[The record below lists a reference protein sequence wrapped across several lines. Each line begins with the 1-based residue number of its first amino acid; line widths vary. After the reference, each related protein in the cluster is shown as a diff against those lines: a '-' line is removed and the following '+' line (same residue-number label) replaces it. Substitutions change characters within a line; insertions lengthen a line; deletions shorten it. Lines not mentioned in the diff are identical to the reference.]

1 MKNRGRLPRAT
12 LEQKI
17 EILDYFHSSDRPQL
31 DTVEKF
37 KDMVAIS
44 TLTFNEW
51 VKRED
56 EYRER
61 YKLLESSFEKNLKRK
76 SSYKYDKINRA
87 MDLLVQQRMEQN
99 EAITE
104 PLLRDYWQVYAHQFG
119 VDNPKRLV
127 SFSHGWLSQFK
138 KRHGLLRKK
147 GLKNADLTRVTN
159 ERLLVEPLATSD
171 ASEGFSDNELAS
183 TDLENELPEQE
194 KHLSRRQQHKKSSQ
208 FRPQDTL
215 SFQTQYSY
223 TERKLPQRKN
233 DASNSLA
240 TAMSLPMGPNK
251 VATAADIEK
260 FLFNVAD
267 EFFNEHQYEYPQ
279 TVKMYHEFKSSFLS
293 ERLIDLR
300 SSGKE
305 DAVAASDGSS
315 QNEKLLL
322 DHKLLSSTQQF
333 AHKPRQKRRRLEPQV
348 PQVPLQLGQQLPQPN
363 IFSQQSSSRLGNSE
377 ILDNMFMR
385 RQGGDDFARYQ
396 NHQSQPQQLESHQN
410 NQSHKGNQD
419 GLSEEIWNNQRKMWE
434 RNKIM
439 L

>member
-1 MKNRGRLPRAT
+1 MKDRGRLPRAT

-17 EILDYFHSSDRPQL
+17 QILDYFHSSDRPQL

-51 VKRED
+51 VKREL

-61 YKLLESSFEKNLKRK
+61 YKQLDSNFEKNLKRK
-76 SSYKYDKINRA
+76 SSYKYDKINKA
-87 MDLLVQQRMEQN
+87 MDLLVQQRLKQN
-99 EAITE
+99 QSVTE
-104 PLLRDYWQVYAHQFG
+104 PLLRKYWQMYAHQFG
-119 VDNPKRLV
+119 VDNPKRLI

-147 GLKNADLTRVTN
+147 GLADADLTTFTN
-159 ERLLVEPLATSD
+159 ERLLVEPLATSG
-171 ASEGFSDNELAS
+171 ASEDYSGNELGS
-183 TDLENELPEQE
+183 SDELDGEE
-194 KHLSRRQQHKKSSQ
+194 SRNRKSRRQGNSQGSSQ

-215 SFQTQYSY
+215 SFQAQFPY
-223 TERKLPQRKN
+223 TERNLPQRREESTN
-233 DASNSLA
+233 ANSLA
-240 TAMSLPMGPNK
+240 SAMSLSMAPNK
-251 VATAADIEK
+251 TPTAGDIEK

-279 TVKMYHEFKSSFLS
+279 TIKMYHEFKSSFLS

-305 DAVAASDGSS
+305 SETVNRSDGSA

-322 DHKLLSSTQQF
+322 DHKLLNTQQF
-333 AHKPRQKRRRLEPQV
+333 VSKPPEKRRRLESSH
-348 PQVPLQLGQQLPQPN
+348 QLSHQLRHQLPQPN
-363 IFSQQSSSRLGNSE
+363 VFSQSSSSRLGNSE

-385 RQGGDDFARYQ
+385 KPSPEGFGQYRGTSGLQGQQISNQKGQKQGQEGQ
-396 NHQSQPQQLESHQN
+396 NEESWSN
-410 NQSHKGNQD
+410 
-419 GLSEEIWNNQRKMWE
+419 LRKMWE
-434 RNKIM
+434 RNRMM

>member
-1 MKNRGRLPRAT
+1 MKTKERLPRAT

-17 EILDYFHSSDRPQL
+17 QILDYFHSSDGPQL

-44 TLTFNEW
+44 TSTFNEW

-56 EYRER
+56 EYRDR
-61 YKLLESSFEKNLKRK
+61 YKQLEGGFGKHLKRK

-87 MDLLVQQRMEQN
+87 MDLLVQQRLDRN
-99 EAITE
+99 ESVTE

-119 VDNPKRLV
+119 VDNPKRLI

-147 GLKNADLTRVTN
+147 GSKNDLTRVTN
-159 ERLLVEPLATSD
+159 ERLLAEQVT
-171 ASEGFSDNELAS
+171 SEGSDFSGEELS
-183 TDLENELPEQE
+183 LDEEEPKQ
-194 KHLSRRQQHKKSSQ
+194 KKKKSA

-215 SFQTQYSY
+215 SFQNQFSY
-223 TERKLPQRKN
+223 TERKLPQR
-233 DASNSLA
+233 DRLGV
-240 TAMSLPMGPNK
+240 LP
-251 VATAADIEK
+251 VATKPVAGDIEK

-279 TVKMYHEFKSSFLS
+279 TIKMYHEFKLSFLS

-300 SSGKE
+300 SKDE
-305 DAVAASDGSS
+305 ADGS
-315 QNEKLLL
+315 QNEKLLS
-322 DHKLLSSTQQF
+322 DHRLLPSSQLSQ
-333 AHKPRQKRRRLEPQV
+333 KPEKRRRLEQIPQ
-348 PQVPLQLGQQLPQPN
+348 QIRQQLPQPN
-363 IFSQQSSSRLGNSE
+363 LFGQSSSSRLGNSE

-385 RQGGDDFARYQ
+385 RQNAEDYRFQQG
-396 NHQSQPQQLESHQN
+396 QQLEQR
-410 NQSHKGNQD
+410 QEKP
-419 GLSEEIWNNQRKMWE
+419 SEGEEVWNNLRKMWE

>member
-1 MKNRGRLPRAT
+1 MKTKERLPRAT

-17 EILDYFHSSDRPQL
+17 QILDYFHSSDRPQS

-44 TLTFNEW
+44 TSTFNEW

-56 EYRER
+56 EYRDR
-61 YKLLESSFEKNLKRK
+61 YKQSEGGFGKHSKRK

-87 MDLLVQQRMEQN
+87 MDLLVQQRLDRN
-99 EAITE
+99 ESVTE

-119 VDNPKRLV
+119 VDNPKRLI

-147 GLKNADLTRVTN
+147 GSKNDLTRVTN
-159 ERLLVEPLATSD
+159 ERLLAEQVT
-171 ASEGFSDNELAS
+171 SEGSDFSADES
-183 TDLENELPEQE
+183 SSDEEEPKQ
-194 KHLSRRQQHKKSSQ
+194 KKKKSA

-215 SFQTQYSY
+215 SFQNQFSY
-223 TERKLPQRKN
+223 TERKSPQR
-233 DASNSLA
+233 DRLGV
-240 TAMSLPMGPNK
+240 LPVTTKP
-251 VATAADIEK
+251 VAGDIEK

-279 TVKMYHEFKSSFLS
+279 TIKMYHEFKSSFLS

-300 SSGKE
+300 SKDE
-305 DAVAASDGSS
+305 ADGS
-315 QNEKLLL
+315 QNEKLLS
-322 DHKLLSSTQQF
+322 DHRLLPGSQLSQ
-333 AHKPRQKRRRLEPQV
+333 KPEKRRRLEQIPQ
-348 PQVPLQLGQQLPQPN
+348 QIRQQLPQPN
-363 IFSQQSSSRLGNSE
+363 LFGQSSSSRSGNSE

-385 RQGGDDFARYQ
+385 RQNVEDYRFQHG
-396 NHQSQPQQLESHQN
+396 QQLEQR
-410 NQSHKGNQD
+410 QEKP
-419 GLSEEIWNNQRKMWE
+419 SEGEEVWNNSRKMWE